1 MNAQKYFEQH
11 AEELIARF
19 AGKNVALFFRGF
31 VPANVRWL
39 AQREDAILPAA
50 KVLNADGTISIAKID
65 AAKRKLVQSLMMQEE
80 GVTVGIYEEMLAI
93 LQNVQDPKAMFDVE
107 FIVVDNNAFPAYVP
121 SCIPAED
128 AEVLYKAYEME
139 KTEFSPEAE
148 VLSHYYAA
156 VRMLNDR
163 RYVAPFNRHKG
174 ENIRSIDFY
183 QKKQAVFTDAAAT
196 LPSDVSPLVLA
207 DRFFC
212 GEVENPLVLSVER
225 EQNAKNNTYDVLAFA
240 AEQCG
245 ATFALNCASHKEQA
259 EPETINRYR
268 AILKQY
274 WGTNADFRMLDFY
287 KDPAAGTETMQI
299 SQGEIISTIVKQC
312 ELALDGYQDYSH
324 VFLTAPTGAGK
335 SAFYQVSGI
344 YLAQV
349 RQAVT
354 VVITPLIALMQDQVS
369 QLEARGVHCA
379 TFLNSNVSHE
389 EREERL
395 NAIHKG
401 EKSILYIAPEMLLTT
416 SLETLLGGRR
426 LGLFVVDEAHTV
438 TSWGRDFRADYWFLG
453 DYLERQRKNGLHFPV
468 LCLTATA
475 VYGGKDDVVQDTIST
490 LGLNQPILYLGR
502 VRRDNIDFD
511 IHSLDKQT
519 DESRDEFK
527 VNHVAQKIAE
537 YVAEGKKTLVYCP
550 FRSTV
555 DSIYQAVPFSVKDK
569 VRRYHAG
576 MERGEKNAAQDAF
589 KNNKAIVMIC
599 TKAFGMGVDVPD
611 IVQVYHY
618 APTGNLADY
627 VQEIGRCARDK
638 NLRGTAVEEYLPGD
652 LSQLKRLHGMGEL
665 RQYQL
670 REMLH
675 KLYWMYSQK
684 KHRNLLVSPDVFSY
698 LFNSGEVENRVKTGL
713 LLLAKDL
720 EEAYGFPV
728 LVVRPKAMFTT
739 CYANVPEEIEE
750 EFLSKYGDFVRN
762 LYDNTVTVNRSFTP
776 LASDVVV
783 RNSGNIYE
791 IRMGDLWEK
800 HFSDMTFGMFK
811 AKFFKGE
818 LFEQDDT
825 NRISVRVKTQINYEQ
840 DFETT
845 RSKLRQY
852 MEAVAQVFDAY
863 RKGVHEVDANGKE
876 TVRKMFTVEDFCRDV
891 QEKLGTEILNKDFAK
906 ALLELF
912 VMDVQADPTRR
923 ETDRMKFI
931 QATQRGG
938 NRIGLLYRVTN
949 GNYFSMANWMDQK
962 LVNCAPNREETEYM
976 GYIPAT
982 IGGKQNPVMRL
993 LAVLEI
999 FGLASYEVRGGQ
1011 NLEIF
1016 VRVNDPQKIRSLS
1029 ESRSYKNMQLVEIHR
1044 RHADAEEMMLSF
1056 LTKDLTSKQRWDL
1069 VEDYFLGHD
1078 EVVGKVLG
1086 LEEQS

>member
-11 AEELIARF
+11 AEELIASY
-19 AGKNVALFFRGF
+19 AGKNVVLFFRGF

-39 AQREDAILPAA
+39 AHREDAVLPAG
-50 KVLNADGTISIAKID
+50 KILNEDGSISIAKID
-65 AAKRKLVQSLMMQEE
+65 VAKRKLVQSLMMQEE

-93 LQNVQDPKAMFDVE
+93 LQNVQDPKEMFDAE

-128 AEVLYKAYEME
+128 AEALYKAYESE
-139 KTEFSPEAE
+139 KTEFGSAE

-156 VRMLNDR
+156 VRTLDER
-163 RYVAPFNRHKG
+163 YYVALFNRHQG
-174 ENIRSIDFY
+174 ENIRCVPFY
-183 QKKQAVFTDAAAT
+183 QKKQSVFTDAPAT
-196 LPSDVSPLVLA
+196 LSHEISPLVLA
-207 DRFFC
+207 DQFFSDELD
-212 GEVENPLVLSVER
+212 GSMVLPVER
-225 EQNAKNNTYDVLAFA
+225 EQNAKNNTYDVLSFVA
-240 AEQCG
+240 AQCG
-245 ATFALNCASHKEQA
+245 ATFALNCAEHKEQV

-274 WGTNADFRMLDFY
+274 WGANADFRMLDFY

-312 ELALDGYQDYSH
+312 ELALDGYQDYSN

-349 RQAVT
+349 HQAVT
-354 VVITPLIALMQDQVS
+354 LVITPLIALMQDQVS

-438 TSWGRDFRADYWFLG
+438 TSWGRDFRADYWFMG

-475 VYGGKDDVVQDTIST
+475 VFGGRDDVVQDTIST

-555 DSIYQAVPFSVKDK
+555 DSIYQAVPFSAKDK

-665 RQYQL
+665 RQFQL

-783 RNSGNIYE
+783 RN
-791 IRMGDLWEK
+791 
-800 HFSDMTFGMFK
+800 
-811 AKFFKGE
+811 
-818 LFEQDDT
+818 
-825 NRISVRVKTQINYEQ
+825 
-840 DFETT
+840 
-845 RSKLRQY
+845 
-852 MEAVAQVFDAY
+852 
-863 RKGVHEVDANGKE
+863 
-876 TVRKMFTVEDFCRDV
+876 
-891 QEKLGTEILNKDFAK
+891 
-906 ALLELF
+906 
-912 VMDVQADPTRR
+912 
-923 ETDRMKFI
+923 
-931 QATQRGG
+931 
-938 NRIGLLYRVTN
+938 RIGLLYRVTN

-976 GYIPAT
+976 GYISAT

-1056 LTKDLTSKQRWDL
+1056 LSKDLTSKQRWDL

-1086 LEEQS
+1086 LEEQN

>member
-11 AEELIARF
+11 TEELIASF
-19 AGKNVALFFRGF
+19 VGKNAVLFFRGF

-93 LQNVQDPKAMFDVE
+93 LQNVQDPKEMFDAE

-128 AEVLYKAYEME
+128 AEVLYKAYETE
-139 KTEFSPEAE
+139 KTELGSAE
-148 VLSHYYAA
+148 VLSHYYAS
-156 VRMLNDR
+156 VRMLNNR
-163 RYVAPFNRHKG
+163 CYVALFNRHKG

-183 QKKQAVFTDAAAT
+183 QKKQAAFTDAAAT
-196 LPSDVSPLVLA
+196 LPNDVSPLVLA

-212 GEVENPLVLSVER
+212 DEVEGPLVLPVER
-225 EQNAKNNTYDVLAFA
+225 EQSAKNNTYDVLSFVA
-240 AEQCG
+240 AQCG
-245 ATFALNCASHKEQA
+245 MTFALNCASHKEQV

-274 WGTNADFRMLDFY
+274 WGANADFRMLDFY

-312 ELALDGYQDYSH
+312 ELALDGYQDYSN

-426 LGLFVVDEAHTV
+426 IGLFVVDEAHTV

-511 IHSLDKQT
+511 IHPLDKRT

-555 DSIYQAVPFSVKDK
+555 DSIYQAVPVAVKNK

-576 MERGEKNAAQDAF
+576 MAKEEKNAAQETF
-589 KNNKAIVMIC
+589 KNNSAIVMIC

-638 NLRGTAVEEYLPGD
+638 KLQGTAVEEYLSGD

-750 EFLSKYGDFVRN
+750 EFLSKYGEFVRN

-818 LFEQDDT
+818 LFEQDGT
-825 NRISVRVKTQINYEQ
+825 NRISVRVKTQIHYEQ
-840 DFETT
+840 DFDTT

-962 LVNCAPNREETEYM
+962 LVNSAPNREETEYM

-1056 LTKDLTSKQRWDL
+1056 LTKDLTSKQRWNL

-1078 EVVGKVLG
+1078 EVVDQALG
-1086 LEEQS
+1086 MEEQN

>member
-39 AQREDAILPAA
+39 AQREDAILPAN

-80 GVTVGIYEEMLAI
+80 GLTVGIYEEMLAI
-93 LQNVQDPKAMFDVE
+93 LQNVQDPKEMFDAE

-128 AEVLYKAYEME
+128 AEVLYKAYETE
-139 KTEFSPEAE
+139 KTDLGSAE
-148 VLSHYYAA
+148 VLSHYYAS

-163 RYVAPFNRHKG
+163 CYVALFNRHKG

-183 QKKQAVFTDAAAT
+183 QKKQAAFTDAAAT
-196 LPSDVSPLVLA
+196 LPNDVSPLVLA

-212 GEVENPLVLSVER
+212 GEVEGPLVLPVER
-225 EQNAKNNTYDVLAFA
+225 EQSAKNNTYDVLAFA

-245 ATFALNCASHKEQA
+245 VTFALNCASHKEQV
-259 EPETINRYR
+259 EPETVNRYR

-274 WGTNADFRMLDFY
+274 WGANADFRMLDFY

-312 ELALDGYQDYSH
+312 ELALDGYQDYSN

-438 TSWGRDFRADYWFLG
+438 TSWGRDFRAGYWFLG

-511 IHSLDKQT
+511 IHPLDKQT

-537 YVAEGKKTLVYCP
+537 YVTEGKKTLVYCP

-555 DSIYQAVPFSVKDK
+555 DSIYQAVPVAVKNR
-569 VRRYHAG
+569 VRRYRAG
-576 MERGEKNAAQDAF
+576 MAKEEKNAAQEAF
-589 KNNKAIVMIC
+589 KNNSATVMIC

-638 NLRGTAVEEYLPGD
+638 KLQGTAVEEYLPGD

-750 EFLSKYGDFVRN
+750 EFLSKYGEFVRN

-818 LFEQDDT
+818 LFEQDGT
-825 NRISVRVKTQINYEQ
+825 NRISVRVKTQIHYEQ
-840 DFETT
+840 NFDTT
-845 RSKLRQY
+845 RNKLRQY

-891 QEKLGTEILNKDFAK
+891 QEKLGNEVLNKDFAK

-912 VMDVQADPTRR
+912 VMDVQADPTKR
-923 ETDRMKFI
+923 EGDRMKFI

-1016 VRVNDPQKIRSLS
+1016 VRVNDPQNIRSLS

-1056 LTKDLTSKQRWDL
+1056 LTKNLTSKQRWDL

-1078 EVVGKVLG
+1078 EVVGKILG
-1086 LEEQS
+1086 LEEQN

>member
-11 AEELIARF
+11 AEELIASY
-19 AGKNVALFFRGF
+19 AGKNVVLFFRGF

-39 AQREDAILPAA
+39 AHREDAVLPAG
-50 KVLNADGTISIAKID
+50 KILNEDGSISIAKID
-65 AAKRKLVQSLMMQEE
+65 VAKRKLVQSLMMQEE

-93 LQNVQDPKAMFDVE
+93 LQNVQDPKEMFDAE

-128 AEVLYKAYEME
+128 AEALYKAYESE
-139 KTEFSPEAE
+139 KTEFGSAE

-156 VRMLNDR
+156 VRTLDER
-163 RYVAPFNRHKG
+163 YYVALFNRHQG
-174 ENIRSIDFY
+174 ENIRCVPFY
-183 QKKQAVFTDAAAT
+183 QKKQSVFTDAPAT
-196 LPSDVSPLVLA
+196 LSHEISPLVLA
-207 DRFFC
+207 DQFFC
-212 GEVENPLVLSVER
+212 GEVEGPLVLPVER
-225 EQNAKNNTYDVLAFA
+225 EQNAKNNTYDVLSFVA
-240 AEQCG
+240 AQCG
-245 ATFALNCASHKEQA
+245 ATFALNCAEHKEQV

-274 WGTNADFRMLDFY
+274 WGANADFRMLDFY

-299 SQGEIISTIVKQC
+299 SQGEIISTLVKQC
-312 ELALDGYQDYSH
+312 ELALDGYQDY
-324 VFLTAPTGAGK
+324 
-335 SAFYQVSGI
+335 
-344 YLAQV
+344 
-349 RQAVT
+349 
-354 VVITPLIALMQDQVS
+354 
-369 QLEARGVHCA
+369 
-379 TFLNSNVSHE
+379 SNVSHE

-438 TSWGRDFRADYWFLG
+438 TSWGRDFRADYWFMG

-475 VYGGKDDVVQDTIST
+475 VFGGRDDVVQDTIST

-665 RQYQL
+665 RQFQL

-684 KHRNLLVSPDVFSY
+684 KHRNLLVSPDAFSY
-698 LFNSGEVENRVKTGL
+698 LFDSGEVENRVKTGL

-750 EFLSKYGDFVRN
+750 EFLAKYGDFVKN
-762 LYDNTVTVNRSFTP
+762 LYDNTVTVNRSFSP

-783 RNSGNIYE
+783 RNSGSIYE

-800 HFSDMTFGMFK
+800 YFSDMTFGMFK

-818 LFEQDDT
+818 LFAQDGT
-825 NRISVRVKTQINYEQ
+825 NRISVRVKTQIHYGQ
-840 DFETT
+840 DFDTT
-845 RSKLRQY
+845 RAKLRQY
-852 MEAVAQVFDAY
+852 MEAVAQVFDGY
-863 RKGVHEVDANGKE
+863 RKEH
-876 TVRKMFTVEDFCRDV
+876 KMFTAEEFRQKA
-891 QEKLGTEILNKDFAK
+891 QEALGAEVLNADFAK

-923 ETDRMKFI
+923 EGDRMKFI

-1029 ESRSYKNMQLVEIHR
+1029 EDRRYKNLQLQEIHR
-1044 RHADAEEMMLSF
+1044 RHVAAENMMTAF
-1056 LTKDLTSKQRWDL
+1056 LTSDLTTKQRWDL
-1069 VEDYFLGHD
+1069 IEDYFLGHD
-1078 EVVGKVLG
+1078 EVVAQVLG
-1086 LEEQS
+1086 LNEEN

>member
-1 MNAQKYFEQH
+1 MRPSVCY
-11 AEELIARF
+11 
-19 AGKNVALFFRGF
+19 VAL
-31 VPANVRWL
+31 L
-39 AQREDAILPAA
+39 
-50 KVLNADGTISIAKID
+50 
-65 AAKRKLVQSLMMQEE
+65 
-80 GVTVGIYEEMLAI
+80 
-93 LQNVQDPKAMFDVE
+93 
-107 FIVVDNNAFPAYVP
+107 
-121 SCIPAED
+121 
-128 AEVLYKAYEME
+128 
-139 KTEFSPEAE
+139 
-148 VLSHYYAA
+148 
-156 VRMLNDR
+156 
-163 RYVAPFNRHKG
+163 NRHKG

-183 QKKQAVFTDAAAT
+183 QKKQAAFTDAAAT
-196 LPSDVSPLVLA
+196 LPNDVSPLVMA

-212 GEVENPLVLSVER
+212 GEVEGPLVLPVER
-225 EQNAKNNTYDVLAFA
+225 EQSAKNNTYDVLAFA

-245 ATFALNCASHKEQA
+245 VTFALNCTSHKEQV
-259 EPETINRYR
+259 ESETVNRYR

-274 WGTNADFRMLDFY
+274 WGANADFRMLDFY

-312 ELALDGYQDYSH
+312 ELALDGYQDYSN

-349 RQAVT
+349 RQAVA

-438 TSWGRDFRADYWFLG
+438 TSWSRDFRADYWFLG

-511 IHSLDKQT
+511 IHPLDKQT

-537 YVAEGKKTLVYCP
+537 YVTEGKKTPVYCP

-555 DSIYQAVPFSVKDK
+555 DSIYQAVPVAVKNR

-576 MERGEKNAAQDAF
+576 MAKEEKNAAQEAF
-589 KNNKAIVMIC
+589 KNNSATVMIC

-638 NLRGTAVEEYLPGD
+638 TLRGTAVEEYLPGD

-675 KLYWMYSQK
+675 KLY
-684 KHRNLLVSPDVFSY
+684 
-698 LFNSGEVENRVKTGL
+698 
-713 LLLAKDL
+713 
-720 EEAYGFPV
+720 
-728 LVVRPKAMFTT
+728 
-739 CYANVPEEIEE
+739 
-750 EFLSKYGDFVRN
+750 
-762 LYDNTVTVNRSFTP
+762 
-776 LASDVVV
+776 
-783 RNSGNIYE
+783 
-791 IRMGDLWEK
+791 
-800 HFSDMTFGMFK
+800 
-811 AKFFKGE
+811 
-818 LFEQDDT
+818 
-825 NRISVRVKTQINYEQ
+825 
-840 DFETT
+840 
-845 RSKLRQY
+845 
-852 MEAVAQVFDAY
+852 
-863 RKGVHEVDANGKE
+863 
-876 TVRKMFTVEDFCRDV
+876 
-891 QEKLGTEILNKDFAK
+891 
-906 ALLELF
+906 
-912 VMDVQADPTRR
+912 
-923 ETDRMKFI
+923 
-931 QATQRGG
+931 
-938 NRIGLLYRVTN
+938 
-949 GNYFSMANWMDQK
+949 
-962 LVNCAPNREETEYM
+962 
-976 GYIPAT
+976 
-982 IGGKQNPVMRL
+982 
-993 LAVLEI
+993 
-999 FGLASYEVRGGQ
+999 
-1011 NLEIF
+1011 
-1016 VRVNDPQKIRSLS
+1016 
-1029 ESRSYKNMQLVEIHR
+1029 
-1044 RHADAEEMMLSF
+1044 
-1056 LTKDLTSKQRWDL
+1056 
-1069 VEDYFLGHD
+1069 
-1078 EVVGKVLG
+1078 
-1086 LEEQS
+1086 

>member
-19 AGKNVALFFRGF
+19 AGKNAVLFFRGF

-39 AQREDAILPAA
+39 AQREDAILPSN

-93 LQNVQDPKAMFDVE
+93 LQNVQNPKEMFDAE

-121 SCIPAED
+121 SCIPVAD
-128 AEVLYKAYEME
+128 AEVLYKAYETE
-139 KTEFSPEAE
+139 KTEFSPEVE

-163 RYVAPFNRHKG
+163 CYVAPFNRHKG

-196 LPSDVSPLVLA
+196 LPNDVSPLVLA

-212 GEVENPLVLSVER
+212 GEVEGPLVLPVER

-245 ATFALNCASHKEQA
+245 VTFALNCASHKEQV
-259 EPETINRYR
+259 EPETVNRYR

-274 WGTNADFRMLDFY
+274 WGANADFRMLDFY
-287 KDPAAGTETMQI
+287 KDPAVGTETMQI

-312 ELALDGYQDYSH
+312 ELALDGYQDYSN

-369 QLEARGVHCA
+369 QLEARGMHCA

-475 VYGGKDDVVQDTIST
+475 VFGGKDDVVQDTIST

-511 IHSLDKQT
+511 IHPLDKQT

-527 VNHVAQKIAE
+527 VNHVAHKIAE

-638 NLRGTAVEEYLPGD
+638 KLQGTAVEEYLPGD

-670 REMLH
+670 REMLR
-675 KLYWMYSQK
+675 KLYGMYSQK
-684 KHRNLLVSPDVFSY
+684 KHRNLLVSPDAFSY
-698 LFNSGEVENRVKTGL
+698 LLDSKNMENRVKTGL

-720 EEAYGFPV
+720 EESYGFPV

-818 LFEQDDT
+818 LFEQDGT
-825 NRISVRVKTQINYEQ
+825 NRISVRVKTQIHYEQ

-1056 LTKDLTSKQRWDL
+1056 LTKELTSKQRWDL

-1086 LEEQS
+1086 LEEQN

>member
-1 MNAQKYFEQH
+1 MDAQKYFEQH

-39 AQREDAILPAA
+39 AQREDAILPAN

-93 LQNVQDPKAMFDVE
+93 LQNVQDPKEMFDAE

-128 AEVLYKAYEME
+128 AEMLYKAYETE
-139 KTEFSPEAE
+139 KTDLGSAE
-148 VLSHYYAA
+148 VLSHYYAS

-163 RYVAPFNRHKG
+163 CYVALFNRHKG

-183 QKKQAVFTDAAAT
+183 QKKQAAFTDAAAT
-196 LPSDVSPLVLA
+196 LPNDVSPLVLA

-212 GEVENPLVLSVER
+212 GEVEGPLVLPVER
-225 EQNAKNNTYDVLAFA
+225 EQSAKNNTYDVLAFA

-245 ATFALNCASHKEQA
+245 VTFALNCASHKEQA
-259 EPETINRYR
+259 EPETVNRYR

-274 WGTNADFRMLDFY
+274 WGANADFRMLDFY

-312 ELALDGYQDYSH
+312 ELALDGYQDYSN

-369 QLEARGVHCA
+369 QLETRGVHCA

-511 IHSLDKQT
+511 IHPLDKRT

-537 YVAEGKKTLVYCP
+537 YVTEGKKTLVYCP

-555 DSIYQAVPFSVKDK
+555 DSIYQAVPVAVKNR

-576 MERGEKNAAQDAF
+576 MAKEEKNAAQEAF
-589 KNNKAIVMIC
+589 KNNGATVMIC

-638 NLRGTAVEEYLPGD
+638 KLQGTAVEEYLPGD

-670 REMLH
+670 REMLR
-675 KLYWMYSQK
+675 KLYGMYSQK

-818 LFEQDDT
+818 LFEQDGT
-825 NRISVRVKTQINYEQ
+825 NRISVRVKTQIHYEQ
-840 DFETT
+840 DFDTT

-891 QEKLGTEILNKDFAK
+891 QEKLGNEVLNKDFAK

-1078 EVVGKVLG
+1078 EVVGKILG
-1086 LEEQS
+1086 LEEQN

>member
-19 AGKNVALFFRGF
+19 AGKNAVLFFRGF
-31 VPANVRWL
+31 VPANVCWL
-39 AQREDAILPAA
+39 AQRENALLPAN

-93 LQNVQDPKAMFDVE
+93 LQNVQDPKAMFDAE

-139 KTEFSPEAE
+139 KTEFGPEAE

-156 VRMLNDR
+156 VRMLDDR
-163 RYVAPFNRHKG
+163 CYVAPFNRHKG

-183 QKKQAVFTDAAAT
+183 QKKQAAFTDAAAT

-212 GEVENPLVLSVER
+212 GEVEGPLVLPVER

-245 ATFALNCASHKEQA
+245 VTFALNCASHKEQV
-259 EPETINRYR
+259 EPETVNRYR

-274 WGTNADFRMLDFY
+274 WGANADFRMLDFY

-511 IHSLDKQT
+511 IHPLDKQT

-555 DSIYQAVPFSVKDK
+555 DSIYQAVPVAVKNK

-576 MERGEKNAAQDAF
+576 MAKEEKNAAQEAF
-589 KNNKAIVMIC
+589 KNNSAIVMIC

-638 NLRGTAVEEYLPGD
+638 KLQGTAVEEYLPGD

-684 KHRNLLVSPDVFSY
+684 KHRNLLVSPDAFSY

-818 LFEQDDT
+818 LFEQDGT
-825 NRISVRVKTQINYEQ
+825 NRISVRVKTQIHYEQ

-1086 LEEQS
+1086 LEEQN

>member
-11 AEELIARF
+11 TEELIASF
-19 AGKNVALFFRGF
+19 AGKNAILFFRGF

-80 GVTVGIYEEMLAI
+80 GVTVGIYEEMLAV
-93 LQNVQDPKAMFDVE
+93 LQTVQDPKAMFDAE

-121 SCIPAED
+121 SCIPVAD
-128 AEVLYKAYEME
+128 AEVLYKAYETE

-148 VLSHYYAA
+148 VLSRYYAA
-156 VRMLNDR
+156 VRTLDER
-163 RYVAPFNRHKG
+163 YYVALFNRHQG
-174 ENIRSIDFY
+174 ENISCIPFY
-183 QKKQAVFTDAAAT
+183 QKKQSVFTDAPAT
-196 LPSDVSPLVLA
+196 LSHEISPLVLA
-207 DRFFC
+207 DQFFSDELD
-212 GEVENPLVLSVER
+212 GSMVLPVER
-225 EQNAKNNTYDVLAFA
+225 EQNAKNNTYDVLSFVA
-240 AEQCG
+240 AQCG
-245 ATFALNCASHKEQA
+245 ATFALNCAEHKEQV

-274 WGTNADFRMLDFY
+274 WGANADFRMLDFY

-312 ELALDGYQDYSH
+312 ELALDGYQDYSN

-349 RQAVT
+349 HQAVT
-354 VVITPLIALMQDQVS
+354 LVITPLIALMQDQVS

-438 TSWGRDFRADYWFLG
+438 TSWGRDFRADYWFMG

-475 VYGGKDDVVQDTIST
+475 VFGGRDDVVQDTIST

-555 DSIYQAVPFSVKDK
+555 DSIYQAVPFSAKDK

-665 RQYQL
+665 RQFQL

-684 KHRNLLVSPDVFSY
+684 KHRNLLVSPDAFSY
-698 LFNSGEVENRVKTGL
+698 LFDSGEVENRVKTGL

-750 EFLSKYGDFVRN
+750 EFLAKYGDFVKN
-762 LYDNTVTVNRSFTP
+762 LYDNTVTVNRSFSP

-783 RNSGNIYE
+783 RNSGSIYE

-800 HFSDMTFGMFK
+800 YFSDMTFGMFK

-818 LFEQDDT
+818 LFAQDGT
-825 NRISVRVKTQINYEQ
+825 NRISVRVKTQIHYGQ
-840 DFETT
+840 DFDTT
-845 RSKLRQY
+845 RAKLRQY
-852 MEAVAQVFDAY
+852 MEAVAQVFDGY
-863 RKGVHEVDANGKE
+863 RKVH
-876 TVRKMFTVEDFCRDV
+876 KMFTAEEFRQKA
-891 QEKLGTEILNKDFAK
+891 QEALGAEVLNADFAK

-923 ETDRMKFI
+923 EGDRMKFI

-1029 ESRSYKNMQLVEIHR
+1029 EDRRYKNLQLQEIHR
-1044 RHADAEEMMLSF
+1044 RHVAAENMMTAF
-1056 LTKDLTSKQRWDL
+1056 LTKELTSKQRWDL
-1069 VEDYFLGHD
+1069 IEDYFLGHD
-1078 EVVGKVLG
+1078 EVVEQALG
-1086 LEEQS
+1086 MEEQN

>member
-11 AEELIARF
+11 AEELIASY
-19 AGKNVALFFRGF
+19 AGKNVVLFFRGF

-39 AQREDAILPAA
+39 AQREDAILPSN
-50 KVLNADGTISIAKID
+50 KVLNADGTINIAKID
-65 AAKRKLVQSLMMQEE
+65 ASKRKLVQSLMMQEE

-93 LQNVQDPKAMFDVE
+93 LQNVQDPKEMFDAE

-128 AEVLYKAYEME
+128 AEVLYKAYETE
-139 KTEFSPEAE
+139 KTELGSAE
-148 VLSHYYAA
+148 VLSRYYAA
-156 VRMLNDR
+156 VRTLDER
-163 RYVAPFNRHKG
+163 YYVALFNRHQG
-174 ENIRSIDFY
+174 ENIRCIPFY
-183 QKKQAVFTDAAAT
+183 QKKQSVFTDAPAT
-196 LPSDVSPLVLA
+196 LSHEISPLVLA

-212 GEVENPLVLSVER
+212 GEVDGPLVLPVER

-245 ATFALNCASHKEQA
+245 VTFALNCASHKEQV
-259 EPETINRYR
+259 EPETVNRYR

-274 WGTNADFRMLDFY
+274 WGANADFRMLDFY

-312 ELALDGYQDYSH
+312 ELALDGYQDYSN

-344 YLAQV
+344 YLAQM

-426 LGLFVVDEAHTV
+426 IGLFVVDEAHTV

-511 IHSLDKQT
+511 IHPLDKQT

-555 DSIYQAVPFSVKDK
+555 DSIYQAVPVAVKNR

-576 MERGEKNAAQDAF
+576 MTKEEKNAAQEAF
-589 KNNKAIVMIC
+589 KNNSAIVMIC

-638 NLRGTAVEEYLPGD
+638 KLQGTAVEEYLPGD

-698 LFNSGEVENRVKTGL
+698 LFDSGEVENRVKTGL

-739 CYANVPEEIEE
+739 CYANVPEEIEQ
-750 EFLSKYGDFVRN
+750 EFLEKYGDFVKN
-762 LYDNTVTVNRSFTP
+762 LYDDTITVSRSYTP
-776 LASDVVV
+776 RASDVIT
-783 RNSGNIYE
+783 RNSGSIYE

-800 HFSDMTFGMFK
+800 YFSDMTFGMFK
-811 AKFFKGE
+811 VKFFNGE
-818 LFEQDDT
+818 LFAQDGT
-825 NRISVRVKTQINYEQ
+825 NRISVRVKTTICYAQ

-845 RSKLRQY
+845 RAKLRQY
-852 MEAVAQVFDAY
+852 MEAVARVFDGY
-863 RKGVHEVDANGKE
+863 RKASH
-876 TVRKMFTVEDFCRDV
+876 MFTVEEFCRDA
-891 QEKLGTEILNKDFAK
+891 QEALGGEVLGRDFAK

-912 VMDVQADPTRR
+912 VMDVKIDPTKRDS
-923 ETDRMKFI
+923 DRMKFI
-931 QATQRGG
+931 QARQQGS
-938 NRIGLLYRVTN
+938 NKIGMSYRVMN
-949 GNYFSMANWMDQK
+949 GNYFSCANWMDER
-962 LVNCAPNREETEYM
+962 LVNCAPNREENEYL
-976 GYIPAT
+976 GYLPAT
-982 IGGKQNPVMRL
+982 INKKTNPVMRL

-1029 ESRSYKNMQLVEIHR
+1029 EDRRYKNQQLAEIHR
-1044 RHADAEEMMLSF
+1044 RHADAEEMMTAF
-1056 LTKDLTSKQRWDL
+1056 LTSDLTTKQRWDL
-1069 VEDYFLGHD
+1069 IEDYFLGHD
-1078 EVVGKVLG
+1078 EVVAQVLG
-1086 LEEQS
+1086 LNEEN

>member
-11 AEELIARF
+11 AEELIASY
-19 AGKNVALFFRGF
+19 AGKNVVLFFRGF

-39 AQREDAILPAA
+39 AHREDAVLPAG
-50 KVLNADGTISIAKID
+50 KILNEDGSISIAKID
-65 AAKRKLVQSLMMQEE
+65 VAKRKLVQSLMMQEE

-93 LQNVQDPKAMFDVE
+93 LQNVQDPKEMFDAE

-128 AEVLYKAYEME
+128 AEALYKAYESE
-139 KTEFSPEAE
+139 KTEFGSAE

-156 VRMLNDR
+156 VRTLDER
-163 RYVAPFNRHKG
+163 YYVALFNRHQG
-174 ENIRSIDFY
+174 ENIRCVPFY
-183 QKKQAVFTDAAAT
+183 QKKQSVFTDAPAT
-196 LPSDVSPLVLA
+196 LSHEISPLVLA
-207 DRFFC
+207 DQFFC
-212 GEVENPLVLSVER
+212 GEVEGPLVLPVER
-225 EQNAKNNTYDVLAFA
+225 EQNAKNNTYDVLSFVA
-240 AEQCG
+240 AQCG
-245 ATFALNCASHKEQA
+245 ATFALNCAEHKEQV

-274 WGTNADFRMLDFY
+274 WGANADFRMLDFY

-312 ELALDGYQDYSH
+312 ELALDGYQDYSN

-349 RQAVT
+349 HQAVT
-354 VVITPLIALMQDQVS
+354 LVITPLIALMQDQVS

-438 TSWGRDFRADYWFLG
+438 TSWGRDFRADYWFMG

-475 VYGGKDDVVQDTIST
+475 VFGGRDDVVQDTIST

-665 RQYQL
+665 RQFQL

-684 KHRNLLVSPDVFSY
+684 KHRNLLVSPDAFSY
-698 LFNSGEVENRVKTGL
+698 LFDSGEVENRVKTGL

-750 EFLSKYGDFVRN
+750 EFLAKYGDFVKN
-762 LYDNTVTVNRSFTP
+762 LYDNTVTVNRSFSP

-783 RNSGNIYE
+783 RNSGSIYE

-800 HFSDMTFGMFK
+800 YFSDMTFGMFK
-811 AKFFKGE
+811 AKFFTVWGNLYGGFSVCKGM
-818 LFEQDDT
+818 
-825 NRISVRVKTQINYEQ
+825 S
-840 DFETT
+840 
-845 RSKLRQY
+845 
-852 MEAVAQVFDAY
+852 
-863 RKGVHEVDANGKE
+863 
-876 TVRKMFTVEDFCRDV
+876 
-891 QEKLGTEILNKDFAK
+891 
-906 ALLELF
+906 
-912 VMDVQADPTRR
+912 
-923 ETDRMKFI
+923 
-931 QATQRGG
+931 
-938 NRIGLLYRVTN
+938 
-949 GNYFSMANWMDQK
+949 
-962 LVNCAPNREETEYM
+962 
-976 GYIPAT
+976 
-982 IGGKQNPVMRL
+982 
-993 LAVLEI
+993 
-999 FGLASYEVRGGQ
+999 
-1011 NLEIF
+1011 
-1016 VRVNDPQKIRSLS
+1016 
-1029 ESRSYKNMQLVEIHR
+1029 
-1044 RHADAEEMMLSF
+1044 
-1056 LTKDLTSKQRWDL
+1056 
-1069 VEDYFLGHD
+1069 
-1078 EVVGKVLG
+1078 
-1086 LEEQS
+1086 

>member
-11 AEELIARF
+11 AEELIASY
-19 AGKNVALFFRGF
+19 AGKNVVLFFRGF

-39 AQREDAILPAA
+39 AQREDAILPSN
-50 KVLNADGTISIAKID
+50 KVLNADGTINIAKID
-65 AAKRKLVQSLMMQEE
+65 ASKRKLVQSLMMQEE

-93 LQNVQDPKAMFDVE
+93 LQNVQDPKEMFDAE

-128 AEVLYKAYEME
+128 AEVLYKAYETE
-139 KTEFSPEAE
+139 KTELGSAE
-148 VLSHYYAA
+148 VRSRYYAA
-156 VRMLNDR
+156 VRTLDER
-163 RYVAPFNRHKG
+163 YYVALFNRHQG
-174 ENIRSIDFY
+174 ENIRCIPFY
-183 QKKQAVFTDAAAT
+183 QKKQSVFTDAPAT
-196 LPSDVSPLVLA
+196 LSHEISPLVLA

-212 GEVENPLVLSVER
+212 GEVDGPLVLPVER

-245 ATFALNCASHKEQA
+245 VTFALNCASHKEQV
-259 EPETINRYR
+259 EPETVNRYR

-274 WGTNADFRMLDFY
+274 WGANADFRMLDFY

-426 LGLFVVDEAHTV
+426 IGLFVVDEAHTV

-511 IHSLDKQT
+511 IHPLDKQT

-555 DSIYQAVPFSVKDK
+555 DSIYQAVPVAVKNR

-576 MERGEKNAAQDAF
+576 MAKEEKNAAQEAF
-589 KNNKAIVMIC
+589 KNNSAIVMIC

-638 NLRGTAVEEYLPGD
+638 KLQGTAVEEYLPGD

-698 LFNSGEVENRVKTGL
+698 LFDSGEVENRVKTGL

-739 CYANVPEEIEE
+739 CYANVPEEIEQ
-750 EFLSKYGDFVRN
+750 EFLEKYGDFVKN
-762 LYDNTVTVNRSFTP
+762 LYDDTITVSRSYTP
-776 LASDVVV
+776 RASDVIT
-783 RNSGNIYE
+783 RNSGSIYE

-800 HFSDMTFGMFK
+800 YFSDMTFGMFK
-811 AKFFKGE
+811 VKFFNGE
-818 LFEQDDT
+818 LFAQDGT
-825 NRISVRVKTQINYEQ
+825 NRISVRVKTTIRYAQ

-845 RSKLRQY
+845 RAKLRQY
-852 MEAVAQVFDAY
+852 MEAVARVFDGY
-863 RKGVHEVDANGKE
+863 RKASH
-876 TVRKMFTVEDFCRDV
+876 MFTVEEFCRDA
-891 QEKLGTEILNKDFAK
+891 QEALGGEVLGRDFAK

-912 VMDVQADPTRR
+912 VMDVKIDPTKRDS
-923 ETDRMKFI
+923 DRMKFI
-931 QATQRGG
+931 QARQQGS
-938 NRIGLLYRVTN
+938 NKIGMSYRVMN
-949 GNYFSMANWMDQK
+949 GNYFSCANWMDER
-962 LVNCAPNREETEYM
+962 LVNCAPNREENEYL
-976 GYIPAT
+976 GYLPAT
-982 IGGKQNPVMRL
+982 INKKTNPVMRL

-1029 ESRSYKNMQLVEIHR
+1029 EDRRYKNQQLAEIHR
-1044 RHADAEEMMLSF
+1044 RHADAEEMMTAF
-1056 LTKDLTSKQRWDL
+1056 LTSDLTTKQRWDL
-1069 VEDYFLGHD
+1069 IEDYFLGHD
-1078 EVVGKVLG
+1078 EVVAQVLG
-1086 LEEQS
+1086 LNEEN